1 MTKRVTSA
9 IFILVFTA
17 SVIGRSVERTK
28 TLAAEH
34 GHKSAKGITE
44 VHKQID
50 RQSQTKLWED
60 GTALYVSF
68 IRSFD
73 ALTSADIPRRSLT
86 GFVSDPR
93 GQSLSSRAPPAIL
106 FF

>member
-1 MTKRVTSA
+1 MTKRVVTT
-9 IFILVFTA
+9 IFLLVFTV
-17 SVIGRSVERTK
+17 SVVGRSVERTK
-28 TLAAEH
+28 AWAAEH
-34 GHKSAKGITE
+34 GHKSARSITE
-44 VHKQID
+44 VHKQSP
-50 RQSQTKLWED
+50 RESQTKLWED

-73 ALTSADIPRRSLT
+73 ALPSADIPRRSLT